1 MNNRKMFQTL
11 TFRLNLNHK
20 EDAEVWKMIRNT
32 EENSTVFENRSDFI
46 RFILLTAAENFN
58 ELNNA
63 KEDIRS
69 LKDAFVQ
76 EINEYWMETVR
87 KLIDD
92 NLEKL
97 GTIAEIAVNKAM
109 VSALSGLIAGGTVIS
124 DVTANRIMTEK
135 ENHENEQNVREMA
148 KPESAM
154 GVLPESD
161 KNEGLPD
168 GALEFLDSL

>member
-32 EENSTVFENRSDFI
+32 EENSTIFENRSDFI

-97 GTIAEIAVNKAM
+97 GTIVEIAVNKAM
-109 VSALSGLIAGGTVIS
+109 VSALSGLIAGGTVTS

-135 ENHENEQNVREMA
+135 ENYENEQTME
-148 KPESAM
+148 KTESAM
-154 GVLPESD
+154 GVLPETD
-161 KNEGLPD
+161 KNEELPD

>member
-1 MNNRKMFQTL
+1 
-11 TFRLNLNHK
+11 
-20 EDAEVWKMIRNT
+20 
-32 EENSTVFENRSDFI
+32 
-46 RFILLTAAENFN
+46 
-58 ELNNA
+58 
-63 KEDIRS
+63 
-69 LKDAFVQ
+69 
-76 EINEYWMETVR
+76 METVR

-97 GTIAEIAVNKAM
+97 GTIVEIAVNKAM
-109 VSALSGLIAGGTVIS
+109 VSALSGLIAGETVTS

-135 ENHENEQNVREMA
+135 ENHENEQNVRAMV

>member
-1 MNNRKMFQTL
+1 M

-58 ELNNA
+58 EINNA
-63 KEDIRS
+63 KEDIRT

-76 EINEYWMETVR
+76 EINEYWVETVR
-87 KLIDD
+87 KLIND
-92 NLEKL
+92 NLEEL
-97 GTIAEIAVNKAM
+97 GTIVELAVNKAM
-109 VSALSGLIAGGTVIS
+109 ISALSGMIAGGTVTG
-124 DVTANRIMTEK
+124 DVTANRILTEK
-135 ENHENEQNVREMA
+135 ENHENEQTME
-148 KPESAM
+148 KTESAM
-154 GVLPESD
+154 GVLPQSD

>member
-1 MNNRKMFQTL
+1 MFQTL
-11 TFRLNLNHK
+11 TFRLNLNLK

-58 ELNNA
+58 EINNA
-63 KEDIRS
+63 KEDIRT

-76 EINEYWMETVR
+76 EINEYWVETVR
-87 KLIDD
+87 KLIND
-92 NLEKL
+92 NLEEL
-97 GTIAEIAVNKAM
+97 GTIVELAVNKAM
-109 VSALSGLIAGGTVIS
+109 ISALSGMIAGGTVTG
-124 DVTANRIMTEK
+124 DVTANRILTEK
-135 ENHENEQNVREMA
+135 ENHENEQTME
-148 KPESAM
+148 KTESAM
-154 GVLPESD
+154 GVLPQSD

>member
-58 ELNNA
+58 EINNA
-63 KEDIRS
+63 KEDIRT

-76 EINEYWMETVR
+76 EINEYWVETVR
-87 KLIDD
+87 KLINE
-92 NLEKL
+92 NLEEL
-97 GTIAEIAVNKAM
+97 GTIVELAVNKAII
-109 VSALSGLIAGGTVIS
+109 SALSGMIAGGTVTG
-124 DVTANRIMTEK
+124 DVTANRILTEK
-135 ENHENEQNVREMA
+135 ENHENEQTME
-148 KPESAM
+148 KTESAM
-154 GVLPESD
+154 GVLPQSD

>member
-97 GTIAEIAVNKAM
+97 GTIVEIAVNKAM

-135 ENHENEQNVREMA
+135 ENHENEQTMA

>member
-1 MNNRKMFQTL
+1 MFQTL

-58 ELNNA
+58 EINNA
-63 KEDIRS
+63 KEDIRT

-76 EINEYWMETVR
+76 EINEYWVEIVR
-87 KLIDD
+87 KLIND
-92 NLEKL
+92 NLEEL
-97 GTIAEIAVNKAM
+97 GTIVELAVNKAM
-109 VSALSGLIAGGTVIS
+109 ISALSGMIAGGTVTG
-124 DVTANRIMTEK
+124 DVTANRILTEK
-135 ENHENEQNVREMA
+135 ENHENEQTME
-148 KPESAM
+148 KTESAM
-154 GVLPESD
+154 GVLPQSD

>member
-11 TFRLNLNHK
+11 TLNHK

-58 ELNNA
+58 EINNA
-63 KEDIRS
+63 KEDIRT

-76 EINEYWMETVR
+76 EINEYWVETVR
-87 KLIDD
+87 KLIND
-92 NLEKL
+92 NLEEL
-97 GTIAEIAVNKAM
+97 GTIVELAVNKAM
-109 VSALSGLIAGGTVIS
+109 ISALSGMIAGGTVTG
-124 DVTANRIMTEK
+124 DVTANRILTEK
-135 ENHENEQNVREMA
+135 ENHENEQTME
-148 KPESAM
+148 KTESAM
-154 GVLPESD
+154 GVLPQSD

>member
-1 MNNRKMFQTL
+1 MFQTL

-32 EENSTVFENRSDFI
+32 EENSTLFENRSDFI

-58 ELNNA
+58 EINNA
-63 KEDIRS
+63 KEDIRT

-76 EINEYWMETVR
+76 EINEYWVETVR
-87 KLIDD
+87 KLIND
-92 NLEKL
+92 NLEEL
-97 GTIAEIAVNKAM
+97 GTIVELAVNKAM
-109 VSALSGLIAGGTVIS
+109 ISALSGMIAGGTVTG
-124 DVTANRIMTEK
+124 DVTANRILTEK
-135 ENHENEQNVREMA
+135 ENHENEQTME
-148 KPESAM
+148 KTESAM
-154 GVLPESD
+154 GVLPQSD

>member
-1 MNNRKMFQTL
+1 MFQTL

-58 ELNNA
+58 EINNA
-63 KEDIRS
+63 KEDIRT

-76 EINEYWMETVR
+76 EINEYWVETVR
-87 KLIDD
+87 KLIND
-92 NLEKL
+92 NLEEL
-97 GTIAEIAVNKAM
+97 GTIVELAVNKAII
-109 VSALSGLIAGGTVIS
+109 SALSGMIAGGTVTG
-124 DVTANRIMTEK
+124 DVTANRILTEK
-135 ENHENEQNVREMA
+135 ENHENEQTME
-148 KPESAM
+148 KTESAM
-154 GVLPESD
+154 GVLPQSD

>member
-1 MNNRKMFQTL
+1 
-11 TFRLNLNHK
+11 
-20 EDAEVWKMIRNT
+20 MIRDT

-69 LKDAFVQ
+69 LKDAFVK
-76 EINEYWMETVR
+76 EINEYWMETFR

-92 NLEKL
+92 NLEEL
-97 GTIAEIAVNKAM
+97 GVIVELAVNKAL
-109 VSALSGLIAGGTVIS
+109 VSALSGLIAGGTVTS
-124 DVTANRIMTEK
+124 DITANRIMTEK
-135 ENHENEQNVREMA
+135 ENHENKQNVRAMV
-148 KPESAM
+148 KLESAM
-154 GVLPESD
+154 GVLPETD
-161 KNEGLPD
+161 KNEELPD